1 MLVAELW
8 PLILRWLYTHNPEL
22 TPTTAEALGYRL
34 LWRFRRHYAD
44 RSDLVANFPPFSELL
59 QSLHRYLLQ
68 INPARGPE

>member
-34 LWRFRRHYAD
+34 LWRFRRHYAN
-44 RSDLVANFPPFSELL
+44 RPHLAANFPTFSELL
-59 QSLHRYLLQ
+59 RSLHHFLIQ
-68 INPARGPE
+68 INPSRKED